1 MTWTDSFRIVLI
13 EPQESLNVGSV
24 ARAMSNMGFHR
35 LALVSP
41 RGLDLDK
48 ARVTA
53 CHGAGLLSSVEQY
66 GSIEDC
72 LASSQVVVGFSG
84 QHGKHRPAHVT
95 LSEWVE
101 SWESRN
107 QDNQIALMFGPED
120 TGLRMEH
127 LAHCRWTVRI
137 PSSDENA
144 SLNLAQAVLVVLYEL
159 QRRKGFADLSVE
171 ASSQNA
177 GGIRGGEKAPA
188 QLHYQLDRLVQ
199 EVLDEAGFY
208 REGTPAPIPDL
219 VKNLFRRIE
228 PDQREIGV
236 LLALFS
242 RVASRLRAATTKR
255 AGEKS
260 AEDNN

>member
-1 MTWTDSFRIVLI
+1 MNWTESFRVVLV

-24 ARAMSNMGFHR
+24 ARAMSNMGFRR
-35 LALVSP
+35 LALVAP
-41 RGLDLDK
+41 RGIDLRK

-53 CHGAGLLSSVEQY
+53 CHGSLLLSGVEQY
-66 GSIEDC
+66 DSIEDC
-72 LASSQVVVGFSG
+72 LATSHVVVGFSG

-95 LSEWVE
+95 LNDWVE
-101 SWESRN
+101 SWETRN
-107 QDNQIALMFGPED
+107 QGDEVALLFGPED

-137 PSSDENA
+137 PSSDDNA
-144 SLNLAQAVLVVLYEL
+144 SLNLSQAVLVVLYEL
-159 QRRKGFADLSVE
+159 QRRKGFANLSV
-171 ASSQNA
+171 ATSSQNT
-177 GGIRGGEKAPA
+177 GGITGSEKAPA

-242 RVASRLRAATTKR
+242 RVASRLKAATAEK
-255 AGEKS
+255 AGDKS
-260 AEDNN
+260 SENNR